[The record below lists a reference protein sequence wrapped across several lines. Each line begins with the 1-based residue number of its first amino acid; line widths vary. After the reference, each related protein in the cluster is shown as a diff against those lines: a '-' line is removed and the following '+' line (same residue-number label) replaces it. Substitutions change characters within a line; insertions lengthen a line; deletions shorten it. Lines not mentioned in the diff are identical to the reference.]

1 MQASAPSFPPNNAHM
16 TAGPVGKDDAS
27 VSSDG
32 SKGGGGLG
40 SKDIGILAGAIGAGI
55 ALLGMP
61 EYAQH

>member
-1 MQASAPSFPPNNAHM
+1 MA
-16 TAGPVGKDDAS
+16 AGPVGKDDAS

-61 EYAQH
+61 GYDQQ